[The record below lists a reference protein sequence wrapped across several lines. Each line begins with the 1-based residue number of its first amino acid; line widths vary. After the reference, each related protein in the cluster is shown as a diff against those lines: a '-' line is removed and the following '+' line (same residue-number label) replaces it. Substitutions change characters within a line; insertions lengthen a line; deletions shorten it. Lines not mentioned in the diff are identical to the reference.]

1 MDQRLKA
8 CRDWSGFTGKKTRDQ
23 IVAQQTWGGVPDNEM
38 TLAAM
43 HRINIVPANGSTMT
57 YVNKL
62 DPASDPQQSPDS
74 CQWNDP
80 PGKWGEQNAS
90 AQN

>member
-1 MDQRLKA
+1 MFNRLA
-8 CRDWSGFTGKKTRDQ
+8 SGAGRWNGFTGKRGSDQ
-23 IVAQQTWGGVPDNEM
+23 IAQASTWAGVPDNEM
-38 TLAAM
+38 TLASL
-43 HRINIVPANGSTMT
+43 HRINCIPKNGSTMT

-80 PGKWGEQNAS
+80 PGGYGEQNVLS
-90 AQN
+90 